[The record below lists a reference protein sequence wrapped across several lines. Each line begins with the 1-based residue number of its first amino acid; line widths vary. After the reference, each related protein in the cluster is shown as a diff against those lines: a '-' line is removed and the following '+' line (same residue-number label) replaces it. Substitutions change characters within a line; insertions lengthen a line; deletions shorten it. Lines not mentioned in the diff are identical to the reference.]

1 MGHSLASVARK
12 GAHLRPSAAYN
23 LLDSNLGA
31 LTRRRALRTKTSFNH
46 IFMIVG
52 ICLLTL
58 LMGQIQSAFSNGER
72 RISLEIAIEI
82 ALRENP
88 HLNAIREKVKVA
100 RARID
105 GIALLGNP
113 ELETEFVGG
122 AHAEQKLELTK
133 AFELGGQRGH
143 RIRIAKTEL
152 EKVDAELA
160 KASQSVTKS
169 VKIAFYELLGV
180 QEKLKLTKEIVQHN
194 EQMRDIA
201 QTRFETGDIS
211 VTQANLANIHLQSAL
226 REAVTLESKLQRVQL
241 SLNGLMGAP
250 LETARVAVGELRE
263 KVSPDTLQKLTL
275 DALKTQALVH
285 RNDLKSLHLNAQ
297 LTESELR
304 LAKAANI
311 PDLSVG
317 ALVERSVNERAFGMK
332 FSIPLP
338 LFNRHR
344 VEIDAAKAQ
353 QQVDTV
359 EINNAEKQIV
369 REVMAAFL
377 SFRTTQKMLTFYEG
391 DSLKL
396 LNENLKLTRTAYEL
410 GETELLEVILMQNEF
425 IKTRFAYLD
434 ALVAYH
440 KALAELEAAVGTSL
454 ESGP

>member
-1 MGHSLASVARK
+1 M
-12 GAHLRPSAAYN
+12 
-23 LLDSNLGA
+23 
-31 LTRRRALRTKTSFNH
+31 RTKTTFNH
-46 IFMIVG
+46 ILIAIG
-52 ICLLTL
+52 ICLSTL
-58 LMGQIQSAFSNGER
+58 SMTQIPSAFSNGES
-72 RISLEIAIEI
+72 RISLEIAIET

-88 HLNAIREKVKVA
+88 ELNTIREKVKVA

-113 ELETEFVGG
+113 ELETEFLGG

-143 RIRIAKTEL
+143 RIRIAKTQL
-152 EKVDAELA
+152 EKVDTELA

-169 VKIAFYELLGV
+169 VKIVFYELLLV
-180 QEKLKLTKEIVQHN
+180 QEKLKLAKEIVQHN

-226 REAVTLESKLQRVQL
+226 REAVTLESELQLAQL
-241 SLNGLMGAP
+241 ALNGLMGTP
-250 LETARVAVGELRE
+250 LEAARIAVGDLG
-263 KVSPDTLQKLTL
+263 KKASPDTLQKLTL
-275 DALKTQALVH
+275 DALKTQALAH
-285 RNDLKSLHLNAQ
+285 RNDLKSLQLNAQ

-304 LAKAANI
+304 LSKAANI

-317 ALVERSVNERAFGMK
+317 ALAERSVGESAFGVK

-338 LFNRHR
+338 LFNRNR
-344 VEIDAAKAQ
+344 AEINATKAQ
-353 QQVDTV
+353 QQVDTAQ
-359 EINNAEKQIV
+359 INNSEKQIV
-369 REVMAAFL
+369 QEVMAAFL
-377 SFRTTQKMLTFYEG
+377 SLSTTQKMLTFYEG

-434 ALVAYH
+434 ALAAYH

-454 ESGP
+454 ESVP

>member
-1 MGHSLASVARK
+1 M
-12 GAHLRPSAAYN
+12 
-23 LLDSNLGA
+23 
-31 LTRRRALRTKTSFNH
+31 RTKTTFNH
-46 IFMIVG
+46 ILIAIG
-52 ICLLTL
+52 ICLSTL
-58 LMGQIQSAFSNGER
+58 SMTQIPSAFSNGES
-72 RISLEIAIEI
+72 RISLEIAIET

-88 HLNAIREKVKVA
+88 ELNTIREKVKVA

-113 ELETEFVGG
+113 ELETEFLGG

-143 RIRIAKTEL
+143 RIRIAKTQL
-152 EKVDAELA
+152 EKVDTELA
-160 KASQSVTKS
+160 ETSQSVTKS
-169 VKIAFYELLGV
+169 VKIVFYELLLV
-180 QEKLKLTKEIVQHN
+180 QEKLKLAKEIVQHN

-226 REAVTLESKLQRVQL
+226 REAVTLESELQLAQL
-241 SLNGLMGAP
+241 SLNGLMGTP
-250 LETARVAVGELRE
+250 LEAACIAVGDLGE
-263 KVSPDTLQKLTL
+263 KASPDTLQKLTL
-275 DALKTQALVH
+275 DALKTQALAH
-285 RNDLKSLHLNAQ
+285 RNDLKSLQLNAQ

-304 LAKAANI
+304 LSKAANI

-317 ALVERSVNERAFGMK
+317 ALAERSVGESAFGVK

-338 LFNRHR
+338 LFNRNR
-344 VEIDAAKAQ
+344 AEINATKAQ
-353 QQVDTV
+353 QQVDTAQ
-359 EINNAEKQIV
+359 INNSEKQIV

-377 SFRTTQKMLTFYEG
+377 SLSTTQKMLTFYEG

-396 LNENLKLTRTAYEL
+396 LNENIKLTRTAYEL

-434 ALVAYH
+434 ALAAYH

-454 ESGP
+454 ESVP

>member
-1 MGHSLASVARK
+1 M
-12 GAHLRPSAAYN
+12 
-23 LLDSNLGA
+23 
-31 LTRRRALRTKTSFNH
+31 RTKTTFNH
-46 IFMIVG
+46 IFMITG

-58 LMGQIQSAFSNGER
+58 IMVQIPSAFSNGES
-72 RISLEIAIEI
+72 RISLEIAIET

-88 HLNAIREKVKVA
+88 ELNVIREKFKVA

-113 ELETEFVGG
+113 EFETEFLGG

-133 AFELGGQRGH
+133 TFELGGQRGH
-143 RIRIAKTEL
+143 RIRIAKTQL
-152 EKVDAELA
+152 EKVDTEFA
-160 KASQSVTKS
+160 KASQSVMKS
-169 VKIAFYELLGV
+169 VKIAFYELLLV
-180 QEKLKLTKEIVQHN
+180 QEKLKLAKEIVQHN

-201 QTRFETGDIS
+201 QTRFEAGDIS

-226 REAVTLESKLQRVQL
+226 REAVTLENELQLAQL
-241 SLNGLMGAP
+241 ALNGLMGTP
-250 LETARVAVGELRE
+250 LEAARVAVGDLGE
-263 KVSPDTLQKLTL
+263 KASPDTLQKLTL
-275 DALKTQALVH
+275 DALKTQALAH
-285 RNDLKSLHLNAQ
+285 RNDLKSLQLNAQ
-297 LTESELR
+297 LTESEFR

-317 ALVERSVNERAFGMK
+317 ALAERSVDESAFGVK

-338 LFNRHR
+338 LFNRNR
-344 VEIDAAKAQ
+344 AEINATKAQ
-353 QQVDTV
+353 QQVDTAQ
-359 EINNAEKQIV
+359 INNSEKQIV
-369 REVMAAFL
+369 REVIAAFL
-377 SFRTTQKMLTFYEG
+377 SLSTTQKMLTFYEG

-434 ALVAYH
+434 ALAAYH

-454 ESGP
+454 ESVP

>member
-1 MGHSLASVARK
+1 M
-12 GAHLRPSAAYN
+12 
-23 LLDSNLGA
+23 
-31 LTRRRALRTKTSFNH
+31 RTKTTFNH
-46 IFMIVG
+46 IFMISG

-58 LMGQIQSAFSNGER
+58 SMVQIPSAFSNEES
-72 RISLEIAIEI
+72 RISLDIAIET

-88 HLNAIREKVKVA
+88 GLNAIREKVKVA

-105 GIALLGNP
+105 NIALLGNP

-122 AHAEQKLELTK
+122 ANAEQRLELTK

-143 RIRIAKTEL
+143 RIRIAKTHL
-152 EKVDAELA
+152 EKVDTELA

-169 VKIAFYELLGV
+169 VKIAFYEVLLV
-180 QEKLKLTKEIVQHN
+180 QEKLKLAKEIVHYN

-226 REAVTLESKLQRVQL
+226 REAVTLESKLQLAQL
-241 SLNGLMGAP
+241 SLNRFMGAP
-250 LETARVAVGELRE
+250 LETARVAAGELRE
-263 KVSPDTLQKLTL
+263 KASPDTLQKLTL
-275 DALKTQALVH
+275 DALKTQALAH
-285 RNDLKSLHLNAQ
+285 RNDLKSLQLNAQ
-297 LTESELR
+297 LTENELR

-317 ALVERSVNERAFGMK
+317 ALAERSVNERALGVK

-338 LFNRHR
+338 LFNRNR
-344 VEIDAAKAQ
+344 AEINATKAQ
-353 QQVDTV
+353 QQVDTA

-377 SFRTTQKMLTFYEG
+377 SLSTMQKMLTFYEG

-396 LNENLKLTRTAYEL
+396 LNENLKLTRTGYEL

-425 IKTRFAYLD
+425 TKTRFAYLD
-434 ALVAYH
+434 ALGMYH
-440 KALAELEAAVGTSL
+440 KALTELEAAVGTSL
-454 ESGP
+454 ESVP

>member
-1 MGHSLASVARK
+1 M
-12 GAHLRPSAAYN
+12 
-23 LLDSNLGA
+23 
-31 LTRRRALRTKTSFNH
+31 RTKTTFNH
-46 IFMIVG
+46 ILIAIG
-52 ICLLTL
+52 ICLSTL
-58 LMGQIQSAFSNGER
+58 SMTQIPSAFSNGES
-72 RISLEIAIEI
+72 RISLEIAIET

-88 HLNAIREKVKVA
+88 ELNAIREKVKVA

-113 ELETEFVGG
+113 ELETEFLGG

-143 RIRIAKTEL
+143 RIRIAKTQL
-152 EKVDAELA
+152 EKVDTELA

-169 VKIAFYELLGV
+169 VKIVFYELLLV
-180 QEKLKLTKEIVQHN
+180 QEKLKLAKEIVQHN

-226 REAVTLESKLQRVQL
+226 REAVTLESELQLAQL
-241 SLNGLMGAP
+241 ALNGLMGTP
-250 LETARVAVGELRE
+250 LEAARIAVGDLGE
-263 KVSPDTLQKLTL
+263 KASPDTLQKLTL
-275 DALKTQALVH
+275 DALKTQALAH
-285 RNDLKSLHLNAQ
+285 RNDLKSLQLNAQ

-304 LAKAANI
+304 LSKAANI

-317 ALVERSVNERAFGMK
+317 ALAERSVGESAFGVK

-338 LFNRHR
+338 LFNRNR
-344 VEIDAAKAQ
+344 AEINATKAQ
-353 QQVDTV
+353 QQVDTAQ
-359 EINNAEKQIV
+359 INNSEKQIV

-377 SFRTTQKMLTFYEG
+377 SLSTTQKMLTFYEG

-396 LNENLKLTRTAYEL
+396 LNENIKLTRTAYEL

-434 ALVAYH
+434 ALAAYH

-454 ESGP
+454 ESVP

>member
-1 MGHSLASVARK
+1 M
-12 GAHLRPSAAYN
+12 
-23 LLDSNLGA
+23 
-31 LTRRRALRTKTSFNH
+31 RTKTTFNH
-46 IFMIVG
+46 ILIVIG
-52 ICLLTL
+52 ICLSTL
-58 LMGQIQSAFSNGER
+58 SMTQIPSAFSNGES
-72 RISLEIAIEI
+72 RISLEIAIET

-88 HLNAIREKVKVA
+88 ELNAIREKVKVA

-113 ELETEFVGG
+113 ELETEFLGG

-143 RIRIAKTEL
+143 RIRIAKTQL
-152 EKVDAELA
+152 EKVDTELA

-169 VKIAFYELLGV
+169 VKIVFYELLLV
-180 QEKLKLTKEIVQHN
+180 QEKLKLAKEIVQHN

-226 REAVTLESKLQRVQL
+226 REAVTLESELQLAQL
-241 SLNGLMGAP
+241 SLNGLMGTP
-250 LETARVAVGELRE
+250 LEAARIAVGDLGE
-263 KVSPDTLQKLTL
+263 KASPDTLQKLTL
-275 DALKTQALVH
+275 DALKTQALAH
-285 RNDLKSLHLNAQ
+285 RNDLKSLQLNAQ

-304 LAKAANI
+304 LSKAANI

-317 ALVERSVNERAFGMK
+317 ALAERSVGESAFGVK

-338 LFNRHR
+338 LFNRNR
-344 VEIDAAKAQ
+344 AEINATKAQ
-353 QQVDTV
+353 QQVDTAQ
-359 EINNAEKQIV
+359 INNSEKQIV

-377 SFRTTQKMLTFYEG
+377 SLSTTQKMLTFYEG

-396 LNENLKLTRTAYEL
+396 LNENIKLTRTAYEL

-434 ALVAYH
+434 ALAAYH

-454 ESGP
+454 ESVP

>member
-1 MGHSLASVARK
+1 M
-12 GAHLRPSAAYN
+12 
-23 LLDSNLGA
+23 
-31 LTRRRALRTKTSFNH
+31 RTKTTFNH
-46 IFMIVG
+46 ILIAIG
-52 ICLLTL
+52 ICLSTL
-58 LMGQIQSAFSNGER
+58 SMTQIPSAFSNGES
-72 RISLEIAIEI
+72 RISLEIAIET

-88 HLNAIREKVKVA
+88 ELNAIREKVKVA

-113 ELETEFVGG
+113 ELETEFLGG

-143 RIRIAKTEL
+143 RIRIAKTQL
-152 EKVDAELA
+152 EKVDTELA

-169 VKIAFYELLGV
+169 VKIAFYELLLV
-180 QEKLKLTKEIVQHN
+180 QEKLKLSKEIVQHN

-226 REAVTLESKLQRVQL
+226 REAVTLESELQLAQL
-241 SLNGLMGAP
+241 SLNGLMGTP
-250 LETARVAVGELRE
+250 LEAARVAVGDLGE
-263 KVSPDTLQKLTL
+263 KASPDTLQKLTL
-275 DALKTQALVH
+275 DALKTQALAH
-285 RNDLKSLHLNAQ
+285 RNDLKSLQLNAQ

-304 LAKAANI
+304 LSKAANI

-317 ALVERSVNERAFGMK
+317 ALAERSVGESAFGVK

-338 LFNRHR
+338 LFNRNR
-344 VEIDAAKAQ
+344 AEINATKAQ
-353 QQVDTV
+353 QQVDTAQ
-359 EINNAEKQIV
+359 INNSEKQIV
-369 REVMAAFL
+369 QEVMAAFL
-377 SFRTTQKMLTFYEG
+377 SLSTTQKMLTFYEG

-396 LNENLKLTRTAYEL
+396 LNENIKLTRTAYEL

-434 ALVAYH
+434 ALAAYH
-440 KALAELEAAVGTSL
+440 KALAELEATIGTSL
-454 ESGP
+454 KLEQ